1 MKRIK
6 GPSAWYANKH
16 LNRPGQFWDRE
27 SYDIYIRNEKMLNNV
42 ISYILENP
50 VKTKLV
56 ERWEDYPGNYLKI
69 TD

>member
-27 SYDIYIRNEKMLNNV
+27 SYDIYIRNEKMNQIGREMGRLSWQLSKNN
-42 ISYILENP
+42 
-50 VKTKLV
+50 
-56 ERWEDYPGNYLKI
+56 
-69 TD
+69 